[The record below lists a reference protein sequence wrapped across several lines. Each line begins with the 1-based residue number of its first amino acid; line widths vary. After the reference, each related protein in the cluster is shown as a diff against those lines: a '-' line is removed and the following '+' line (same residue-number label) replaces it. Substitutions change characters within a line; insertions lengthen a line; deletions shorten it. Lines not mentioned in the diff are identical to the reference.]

1 MSHSPRIR
9 TLTRGSIGFF
19 CAVVVTACTA
29 APSADTA
36 NVADSSTTTTDANA
50 ETQGAATE
58 TSLGSTPTN
67 TGHADSTA
75 MGTAM
80 ATTDLDTTTGDGE
93 STNGGVQEPT
103 EIAQISDFDALGL
116 DLRDDLLFIA
126 AATNGLQIFDISTPS
141 EPSFVT
147 EVPLDAVAYEVAV
160 SGDYAFVAD
169 WSAGLQVV
177 EISDPNT
184 ASVVETIPT
193 PTNALAVAADPT
205 RVVVGTWNADFENPD
220 PEHGI
225 VVFPSAGPWI
235 NPAELATP
243 GWAGGLA
250 LVGDLAFVA
259 DGPGGLHVISLL
271 GPSEVSTTPTLVRAY
286 GVAVANSRAY
296 VADNTGGLLIF
307 DIQDPG
313 MPVEL
318 GNIELPGAAY
328 GVDVDDSAGVA
339 WVACDTGGVQRIDVS
354 DPATPMVLD
363 DLPTTRA
370 WAVHLTDSLAL
381 VADTMGG
388 LRIFERPR

>member
-1 MSHSPRIR
+1 M
-9 TLTRGSIGFF
+9 T
-19 CAVVVTACTA
+19 
-29 APSADTA
+29 
-36 NVADSSTTTTDANA
+36 
-50 ETQGAATE
+50 
-58 TSLGSTPTN
+58 
-67 TGHADSTA
+67 
-75 MGTAM
+75 TAM
-80 ATTDLDTTTGDGE
+80 ATTDLDTTGGGE
-93 STNGGVQEPT
+93 STSGGVQEPT
-103 EIAQISDFDALGL
+103 EIAHVTDFDALGL

-126 AATNGLQIFDISTPS
+126 AATSGLQIFDIATPS
-141 EPSFVT
+141 EPSLIT

-160 SGDYAFVAD
+160 HGDYAFVAD

-177 EISDPNT
+177 EISNPNT

-193 PTNALAVAADPT
+193 PTNALAVAADST

-225 VVFPSAGPWI
+225 VVYPSTGPWM
-235 NPAELATP
+235 NPAQLATP

-271 GPSEVSTTPTLVRAY
+271 GPSEVSTTPTSVRAY
-286 GVAVANSRAY
+286 GVAVANNRAY

-313 MPVEL
+313 TPVEI
-318 GNIELPGAAY
+318 GNIDLPGAAY

-339 WVACDTGGVQRIDVS
+339 WVACDTGGVQRVDVS
-354 DPATPMVLD
+354 DPDSLMVLD

-370 WAVHLTDSLAL
+370 WGVHLTDSLAL

-388 LRIFERPR
+388 LRIFERPS